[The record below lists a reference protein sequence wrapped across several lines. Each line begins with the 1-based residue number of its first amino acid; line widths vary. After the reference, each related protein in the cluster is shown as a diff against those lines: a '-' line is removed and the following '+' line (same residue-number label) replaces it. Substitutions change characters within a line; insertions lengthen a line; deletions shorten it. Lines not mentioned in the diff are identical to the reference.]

1 MQGLNEKVI
10 TIEGPGVAKDC
21 ESIRNI
27 IKGFV
32 V

>member
-10 TIEGPGVAKDC
+10 TIEGLGDAKDC
-21 ESIRNI
+21 DSIRII

>member
-10 TIEGPGVAKDC
+10 TIEGPGAAKDC
-21 ESIRNI
+21 DSIRNI